1 MQGQAGGQSSRRG
14 PRVIPPTA
22 RHPCQDP
29 TSGKVTAVMELVG
42 IRLGCHSGE
51 TGQVSLALTSVNLL
65 RKGGEPR
72 GKVLLASRSHYA
84 DQYAEVPEAEQL
96 TQSRHCV
103 SKLRAGAAS
112 TSLWVTGPKHYSPR
126 VSAGFFEVRGLSSPS
141 RSEPVSSSSAL
152 ATTEAGGG
160 RLGSL
165 GRPSKQGT
173 ALPLLKAM
181 VGGGTLTNHQGCHA
195 SPWSLPLRAHAEQT
209 GAGGTPEGRGPAE
222 SVWRRQPC
230 WVFDSGVMARAWE
243 QPRPLQPPPCSLQGE
258 PAPFPR
264 EERGASGAVPGLGLQ
279 CARSSSLRS
288 WVRSQDRVS
297 VQAWRRGGGSTLTR
311 AGRPPEAAGHSGGPG
326 SSSGNPTQALAT
338 AVQPSGTLA
347 DIQRGPGAGPPPR
360 PAATS

>member
-181 VGGGTLTNHQGCHA
+181 AGGGTPTNHQGCHA

-222 SVWRRQPC
+222 SVWRRQLC
-230 WVFDSGVMARAWE
+230 WGFS
-243 QPRPLQPPPCSLQGE
+243 PRG
-258 PAPFPR
+258 
-264 EERGASGAVPGLGLQ
+264 
-279 CARSSSLRS
+279 S
-288 WVRSQDRVS
+288 WR
-297 VQAWRRGGGSTLTR
+297 
-311 AGRPPEAAGHSGGPG
+311 GPG
-326 SSSGNPTQALAT
+326 SSLGRCSL
-338 AVQPSGTLA
+338 
-347 DIQRGPGAGPPPR
+347 R
-360 PAATS
+360 PAASKASPPHFPEKSVGPRARCPAWASSVHAAAASEAGSAPRTVSASRLGGEEAAPH